1 MPNSMTVLED
11 MFPVIIDMITKNTTG
26 TFNLVNKGLIT
37 HNDILEIYK
46 ENIDKSF
53 SWENFSI
60 EEQNAILLSKRS
72 NIQLSTDKLYSLYP
86 DIPDIKTSVK
96 KCIIEYHVK

>member
-1 MPNSMTVLED
+1 MTVLED
-11 MFPVIIDMITKNTTG
+11 MFPVIMDMIIKKTTG

-37 HNDILEIYK
+37 HDEILAMYK

-53 SWENFSI
+53 TWENFSI
-60 EEQNAILLSKRS
+60 EEQDAILLSKRS

-86 DIPDIKTSVK
+86 DIPDIKTSVE
-96 KCIIEYHVK
+96 KCIIEYH

>member
-11 MFPVIIDMITKNTTG
+11 MFPVIMDMIIKKTTG
-26 TFNLVNKGLIT
+26 TFNLVNKGLIA
-37 HNDILEIYK
+37 HNEILEMYRD
-46 ENIDKSF
+46 NIDSSF
-53 SWENFSI
+53 TWENFGI

-86 DIPDIKTSVK
+86 DIPDIKTSVE
-96 KCIIEYHVK
+96 KCIKEYS